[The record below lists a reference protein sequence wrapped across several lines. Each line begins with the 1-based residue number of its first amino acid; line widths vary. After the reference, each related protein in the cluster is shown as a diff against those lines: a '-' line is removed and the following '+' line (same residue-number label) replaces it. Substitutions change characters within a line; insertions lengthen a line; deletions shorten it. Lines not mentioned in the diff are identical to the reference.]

1 MPELPEVECVRQGI
15 LECAV
20 GHSITETWSRNLVHL
35 LDPKSL
41 PLRRLKGQTIHAV
54 ERKGKYLRWIFDDYH
69 FYAHLGM
76 SGVWSYKAKREKH
89 THLEIMLSDGN
100 NLIYTDPRQFGY
112 LCLQSATQ
120 TSSRWDSLG
129 PDAIG
134 QEFSGSYL
142 FAKSRSSK
150 IPVKVWIMDQ
160 SKVAGVGNIYASE
173 SLFLA
178 SILPTRLASSLTR
191 PECNNLAKAIKKI
204 LRASIR
210 NRGTTFSDYRLTN
223 GRGGSFQDFLK
234 VFQKKGKPCPR
245 CGQGIQQIT
254 QAGRSSFFCPGCQY

>member
-20 GHSITETWSRNLVHL
+20 GLSISEIWSRNLSHL

-41 PLRRLKGQTIHAV
+41 PLRQLKGQTILSV
-54 ERKGKYLRWIFDDYH
+54 ERKGKYLRWILDNYH
-69 FYAHLGM
+69 LYAHLGM
-76 SGVWSYKAKREKH
+76 SGVWSYQAKREKH
-89 THLEIMLSDGN
+89 THLEIMLSNGN

-112 LCLQSATQ
+112 LCLQSTTQ
-120 TSSRWDSLG
+120 SSSRWDSLG

-134 QEFSGSYL
+134 PEFSGSYL

-160 SKVAGVGNIYASE
+160 NKVAGVGNIYASE

-178 SILPTRLASSLTR
+178 SIHPTRPASSLTR
-191 PECNNLAKAIKKI
+191 TQCDNLATSIKKI

-254 QAGRSSFFCPGCQY
+254 QGGRSSFFCPGCQY